1 MRYNYL
7 SLRKWKSQKYVKKAE
22 NDVFENIWAVP
33 KLILFNTHSI
43 KRINK
48 KEFGEMKIWIVWFSC
63 RKKKTYSEQTVLT

>member
-33 KLILFNTHSI
+33 KLILFNTPSI

-48 KEFGEMKIWIVWFSC
+48 KEFGEMKI
-63 RKKKTYSEQTVLT
+63 